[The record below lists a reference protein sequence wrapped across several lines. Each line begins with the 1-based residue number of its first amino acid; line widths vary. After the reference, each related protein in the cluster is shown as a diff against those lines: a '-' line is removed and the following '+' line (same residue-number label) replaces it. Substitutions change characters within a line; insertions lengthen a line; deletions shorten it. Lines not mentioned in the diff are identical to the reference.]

1 MSPIEFIFEEP
12 QDSESAE
19 LAKISLEAR
28 NQSHSPYSKF
38 RVGAAIRTVDGEIFK
53 GCNIESCSFSPT
65 ICAERVAVASAVAA
79 GHRKFVAI
87 AISSDQEEEP
97 CTPCGVCRQFMREFS
112 KDLRILLVRPNGTV
126 CQTDLEQLLPG
137 SFGPDSLAWQR

>member
-1 MSPIEFIFEEP
+1 MKFIYKEP
-12 QDSESAE
+12 QDAETAE
-19 LAKISLEAR
+19 LARLALDAR
-28 NQSHSPYSKF
+28 NNSHSPYSKF
-38 RVGAAIRTVDGEIFK
+38 RVGAAIQTIEGKVFS

-79 GHRKFVAI
+79 GYKRFKTI

-112 KDLRILLVRPNGTV
+112 RDLCILLVRPNGTV
-126 CQTDLEQLLPG
+126 CTTDLLQLLPG
-137 SFGPDSLAWQR
+137 SFGPDSLEGRH